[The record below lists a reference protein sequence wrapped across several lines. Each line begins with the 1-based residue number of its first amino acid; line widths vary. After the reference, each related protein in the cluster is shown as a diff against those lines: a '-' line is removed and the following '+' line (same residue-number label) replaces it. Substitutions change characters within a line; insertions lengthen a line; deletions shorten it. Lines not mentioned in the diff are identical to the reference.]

1 MGHSRP
7 LTGLLYILPFIYVY
21 IPDTP
26 EFYPTIVPFLEPN
39 TTQAFL
45 QKMWNFSRKWL
56 MPRSQ
61 NLDSWKLRERASA
74 RVHGVLFQKTYSHER
89 NICQF
94 SVAVTVNLRSTSCSV
109 NVAKDGEK
117 AQVFDLMTMA
127 RVSRGDEMAEVYVA
141 GTIGYVI
148 RISFS
153 KSSDRLPV
161 HPNITA
167 TYWSLHISCLRLFM
181 RTHFRK
187 ICPPFSIYR

>member
-1 MGHSRP
+1 
-7 LTGLLYILPFIYVY
+7 
-21 IPDTP
+21 
-26 EFYPTIVPFLEPN
+26 
-39 TTQAFL
+39 
-45 QKMWNFSRKWL
+45 
-56 MPRSQ
+56 
-61 NLDSWKLRERASA
+61 
-74 RVHGVLFQKTYSHER
+74 
-89 NICQF
+89 
-94 SVAVTVNLRSTSCSV
+94 VAVTVNLRSTSCSV

-167 TYWSLHISCLRLFM
+167 TY
-181 RTHFRK
+181 
-187 ICPPFSIYR
+187 